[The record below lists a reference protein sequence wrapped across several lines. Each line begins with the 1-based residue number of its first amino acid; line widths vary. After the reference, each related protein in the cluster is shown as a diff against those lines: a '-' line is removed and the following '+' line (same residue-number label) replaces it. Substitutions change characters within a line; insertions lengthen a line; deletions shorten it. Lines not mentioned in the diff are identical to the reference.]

1 MKLNYLILILFLCSF
16 SSEATRPKINGTE
29 QNWSGGV
36 CCRKGTNYS
45 LNFKIK
51 NQKADQIIIQKVC
64 LNNVSFT
71 DLTINK
77 TSDSKFTYFILSFN
91 FITNASTDPSF
102 QAEQSVSTPIYENCP
117 DRAIFYQFKGKN
129 HFWKIKK
136 IISLPSFA
144 YP

>member
-1 MKLNYLILILFLCSF
+1 MKLNYLILTLFLCSF

-77 TSDSKFTYFILSFN
+77 TSDSKHY
-91 FITNASTDPSF
+91 
-102 QAEQSVSTPIYENCP
+102 
-117 DRAIFYQFKGKN
+117 R
-129 HFWKIKK
+129 
-136 IISLPSFA
+136 
-144 YP
+144 